1 MGSRQVGERHETGI
15 PDQDPGTGGG
25 MLAARVLHCLY
36 LPLAFFVKAFVGE
49 EM

>member
-1 MGSRQVGERHETGI
+1 MGELELGWARDTGI

-36 LPLAFFVKAFVGE
+36 LGLAFFVE